1 MTMTRILAAAV
12 PLIVALSA
20 CTAEPG
26 RPAGPLSL
34 EVLSSGEIRLGG
46 EILRPEDLGA
56 KLEDLR
62 AGEREAAAHRGPD
75 VALAIDPQA
84 PWGAVLTTQ
93 RHLDAALGPGRWS
106 GNGDDRPWLH
116 LGRREIP
123 RSAAFVVLGPDELIR
138 VSREGEETV
147 EIADPENIE
156 GLARSLLAEKRYQV
170 FVVEIGDS
178 VPWHRGVAVFDA
190 LLRARAEYLFV
201 APPGTAAAALG
212 SRGSIAKTAP
222 SAE

>member
-1 MTMTRILAAAV
+1 MTITRILATAV
-12 PLIVALSA
+12 SLFVALSA
-20 CTAEPG
+20 CTTEPG
-26 RPAGPLSL
+26 RSAGPLSL
-34 EVLSSGEIRLGG
+34 EILSSGEVRLGS
-46 EILRPEDLGA
+46 EILGPEALGA
-56 KLEDLR
+56 RLENLR
-62 AGEREAAAHRGPD
+62 AKEHETEAHRGPG
-75 VALAIDPQA
+75 VELVIDPQA
-84 PWGAVLTTQ
+84 PWGAVLATQ
-93 RHLDAALGPGRWS
+93 RHLDTALGPDRWF
-106 GNGDDRPWLH
+106 GNGDDHPWLD

-147 EIADPENIE
+147 EFADPEDIE

-201 APPGTAAAALG
+201 ATPGTAAAALA
-212 SRGSIAKTAP
+212 SRGLVAGTEPAV
-222 SAE
+222 E